1 VRAWSLVRRL
11 PVYRAEAFETGLKAA
26 GFDVI
31 VGNPTIPSPGDV
43 LLLWNRY
50 AGWHET
56 ATAFEAYGGKVIV
69 AENGYIG
76 PRGLSPHS
84 QNPREWFAL
93 AIGGHN
99 GSGKWNV
106 GGPERWQALGVA
118 LEPWRVTGE
127 QIVICPNRPFGRPGT
142 AMPPTWAQDVS
153 ERLRKLS
160 DRPIRIRPH
169 PGNEAPKTPLE
180 RDLEGAYACVI
191 WGSSAG
197 VQALVRGIP
206 VVCEAPYWICKRI
219 TFEPW
224 ALNEIDKPNNR
235 SLLEEDRLET
245 LEIMAWAQWHISEI
259 QSGAAFEHLLSLPAR
274 QSQIEKCC

>member
-1 VRAWSLVRRL
+1 VRAWSLIRPL
-11 PVYRAEAFETGLKAA
+11 PVYRHEAFIAGLKAA
-26 GFDVI
+26 GYDYI
-31 VGNPTIPSPGDV
+31 AGPPTVVSPGDV
-43 LLLWNRY
+43 LCCWNRY
-50 AGWHET
+50 LGVHET
-56 ATAFEAYGGKVIV
+56 ATAFEARGGVVVV
-69 AENGYIG
+69 AENGYLG
-76 PRGLSPHS
+76 PGGISPHS

-106 GGPERWQALGVA
+106 GGSERWQALGVA

-142 AMPPTWAQDVS
+142 AMAPTWAQDAA

-169 PGNEAPKTPLE
+169 PGNEPPKTPLE

-197 VQALVRGIP
+197 VQALVKGIP
-206 VVCEAPYWICKRI
+206 VVCESPSWIAKSASSPGLDSIQLDSQKRYDAMC
-219 TFEPW
+219 
-224 ALNEIDKPNNR
+224 AL
-235 SLLEEDRLET
+235 
-245 LEIMAWAQWHISEI
+245 AWSQWHVEEI
-259 QSGAAFEHLLSLPAR
+259 QSGVAFEHLLSRRAV
-274 QSQIEKCC
+274 EA